1 MTNTFFGT
9 DGIRGAVGAEPITPK
24 TIVHLGWALGT
35 VIRRHLGKGN
45 VLVGKDTRVSG
56 YILESAM
63 EAGLSSA
70 GMDVTMLGPLPTP
83 AIAYLTQSA
92 RALAGVVISASHN
105 TYSDNGIKFFSAR
118 GTKISDEMQTEIE
131 QLMREQMQMVA
142 SHDLGKAH
150 RMPDAVGRYVEF
162 CKGTIPRR
170 MNFKGLKVAIDC
182 ANGAAYQSAPTVFHE
197 LGADIEIIN
206 NTPDGFNI
214 NEACGSTHISGLQT
228 TVVEQQCDIGIAFD
242 GDADRIIMV
251 DRHGNIVDGDQLL
264 FVIAN
269 SLKKQDRLKGGVVG
283 TVMTNLG
290 MENALKER
298 DIPFIRTQVGDRY
311 VMQEL
316 IARSWHLGGESS
328 GHIICLD
335 KTTTGDGLVSALQV
349 LAQMQFMQQPLDELA
364 HDMQMYPQTMI
375 NVKLPVGTHAANLCE
390 QAAVLSAVQ
399 ATESELADAGRVLL
413 RPSGTEPV
421 IRVMVEGQDSAQV
434 QSACETLASVVESQ
448 L

>member
-1 MTNTFFGT
+1 
-9 DGIRGAVGAEPITPK
+9 
-24 TIVHLGWALGT
+24 
-35 VIRRHLGKGN
+35 
-45 VLVGKDTRVSG
+45 
-56 YILESAM
+56 
-63 EAGLSSA
+63 
-70 GMDVTMLGPLPTP
+70 
-83 AIAYLTQSA
+83 
-92 RALAGVVISASHN
+92 
-105 TYSDNGIKFFSAR
+105 
-118 GTKISDEMQTEIE
+118 
-131 QLMREQMQMVA
+131 MREQMQMVA

-264 FVIAN
+264 F
-269 SLKKQDRLKGGVVG
+269 KGGVVG

-364 HDMQMYPQTMI
+364 RDMQMYPQTMI
-375 NVKLPVGTHAANLCE
+375 NVKLPAGTHAANLCE

-421 IRVMVEGQDSAQV
+421 IRVMVEGQDSTQV

>member
-364 HDMQMYPQTMI
+364 RDMQMYPQTMI

-421 IRVMVEGQDSAQV
+421 IRVMVEGQDSTQV

>member
-1 MTNTFFGT
+1 MTKTFFGT
-9 DGIRGAVGAEPITPK
+9 DGIRGAVGTEPITPK
-24 TIVHLGWALGT
+24 TIVHLGWALGS
-35 VIRRHLGKGN
+35 VIRKHHGKGN

-105 TYSDNGIKFFSAR
+105 VYSDNGIKFFSAR
-118 GTKISDEMQTEIE
+118 GTKISDEIQMEIE
-131 QLMREQMQMVA
+131 HLMNQQMQMVA
-142 SHDLGKAH
+142 SHELGKAH

-170 MNFKGLKVAIDC
+170 MDFKGLKVAIDC

-197 LGADIEIIN
+197 LGADIELIN
-206 NTPDGFNI
+206 NKPDGFNI
-214 NEACGSTHISGLQT
+214 NEACGSTHIEELQK
-228 TVVEQQCDIGIAFD
+228 TVTDQQCDIGIAFD

-251 DRHGNIVDGDQLL
+251 DSNGNVVDGDQLL

-269 SLKKQDRLKGGVVG
+269 SLKKQNRLKGGVVG

-290 MENALKER
+290 MENALKDR

-316 IARSWHLGGESS
+316 MARSWYLGGESS

-349 LAQMQFMQQPLDELA
+349 LSQMQFMEQPLDELA
-364 HDMQMYPQTMI
+364 ADMQMYPQTMI
-375 NVKLPVGTHAANLCE
+375 NVKLPAGVDGKALCE
-390 QAAVLSAVQ
+390 RQPVLTAVQ
-399 ATESELADAGRVLL
+399 DTQTELSSDGRILL

-421 IRVMVEGQDSAQV
+421 VRVMVEGSNTTQV
-434 QSACETLASVVESQ
+434 RQACERVAAVVHAQ
-448 L
+448 F